1 MKDVFNEGLS
11 YITHFTALHLFLRRP
26 QISLTIIR
34 HLTLIKSNFI
44 KQNKFLFSILL
55 MHIAN

>member
-1 MKDVFNEGLS
+1 MKDVFNEGLP
-11 YITHFTALHLFLRRP
+11 YISHFVALHLFLRRP

-44 KQNKFLFSILL
+44 MQKKLALSFE
-55 MHIAN
+55 